1 MVKISCLKQVIEAID
16 ILENA
21 HITGSEVKEELC
33 KRGVENVEV
42 KTIEG
47 LKGKT
52 DLIKILIQGEKGKS
66 KGGDKPTLGIIGR
79 LGGLG
84 ARPQMTGLVSD
95 ADGAIVAIASAFKLA
110 DLIRKGDNMQGDII
124 ITTHVCPNAPTK
136 PHKPVPFMDS
146 PVSIHTMI
154 MNEVDHCMDAI
165 LSVDATKGNRIIK
178 VDGFAI
184 TPTVLNGW
192 ILKVSN
198 DLIDI
203 YERVTG
209 HRVYVVPI
217 TMQDITPYVDGIYH
231 INSIMQP
238 WIAIKAPVVGVAI
251 TAEVP
256 IAGCATGATYI
267 KSLEEATRFCIEVA
281 KEYTNGKCKFYDEEE
296 YEKIVKLYGDM
307 EKLRGKFVSE
317 K

>member
-1 MVKISCLKQVIEAID
+1 MEAID

-21 HITGSEVKEELC
+21 NITGFEIENELRRRGIEE
-33 KRGVENVEV
+33 VEV

-47 LKGKT
+47 KKGKT
-52 DLIKILIQGEKGKS
+52 DLVKILIQGENGKTKS
-66 KGGDKPTLGIIGR
+66 GNKPTLGIIGR

-84 ARPQMTGLVSD
+84 ARPQMLGLVSD

-110 DLIRKGDNMQGDII
+110 DLMKKGDKIQGDVI
-124 ITTHVCPNAPTK
+124 ITTHICPKAPTK

-146 PVSIHTMI
+146 PVDMYTMVI
-154 MNEVDHCMDAI
+154 NEVDERMDAI
-165 LSVDATKGNRIIK
+165 LSVDATKGNRVIK
-178 VDGFAI
+178 VNGFAI

-192 ILKVSN
+192 ILKVSD
-198 DLIDI
+198 DLINI

-209 HRVYVVPI
+209 HRAYIVPI
-217 TMQDITPYVDGIYH
+217 TMQDITPYIDGIYH

-238 WIAIKAPVVGVAI
+238 WIATKSPVVGVAI

-256 IAGCATGATYI
+256 VAGCATGATYI

-281 KEYTNGKCKFYDEEE
+281 KDYTNGICKFYDEEE
-296 YEKIVKLYGDM
+296 YKKIIELYGDM
-307 EKLRGKFVSE
+307 EKLRGKLIFE
-317 K
+317 KRF